1 MRYEVQ
7 VLIVATAEC
16 LAFVPREQPSEGEL
30 GRCFLDFSCFICKL
44 NDHPGWFL
52 SLSCSSVNLMIL
64 LGFSTSCRGFS
75 GVAPEPLSLGLRVI
89 AIAWVKRREHRS
101 QSLIS
106 H

>member
-44 NDHPGWFL
+44 NDPPGWFL

-64 LGFSTSCRGFS
+64 LGFSPRHVGAFQ
-75 GVAPEPLSLGLRVI
+75 GLPLNPSRL
-89 AIAWVKRREHRS
+89 AFA
-101 QSLIS
+101 
-106 H
+106 